1 MSFDACLCYIIWDS
15 IPIFERNDHHSMAVK
30 LLRNIVFGSPHRIV
44 ESCNAEA
51 EIFQDII
58 DTDPLIYCILPRR
71 NRGKAC
77 ERFVIDF
84 SHTERLRN
92 ILNPEETKKLASGN
106 AKRKNPTELTYI
118 QQLCNVLLHN
128 LGRNGSIPFCSLRNI
143 ARKLKVPLEES
154 MSGIT
159 NDEMKTLNI
168 RLCGGVNESNNK
180 NKNRTSGYMD
190 WSPKTDF
197 ATANALSKEDGNYD
211 VGRRCAFVGWEN
223 NDSINDA
230 GGGRRSLNVEE
241 LAIEEYFS
249 GRLPL
254 EDESEE
260 CRGQWVGWHDEGGHV
275 RELFR
280 IMCLSDLLASTDD
293 NPLFLKEQTTVF
305 LSPYQSSPHDLHVGC
320 FNIANG
326 ESGEGMEGHKI
337 IRGFYERRRQKVA
350 AFLSKISQ
358 MDHQAII
365 DLLYESVEHRWRKHR
380 DHQSAARD
388 VALQKDMSDLR
399 TLSMIAAGIGGKGLA
414 SIFRCLVYD
423 YRHYSGGLPDCLLA
437 RARYCNS
444 QTVDN
449 SQTSSVVDLGDWIGE
464 SFSKESIEEKNVNSH
479 IRMLYDRDDEFLGC
493 SKNLDGPN
501 SSRRAQGAPRIGN
514 TKIHYTTFPSKLE
527 LQHSGRDVM
536 VEIMFVEVKSANDRL
551 DARQEDWLNVLD
563 GVCNARVCKFEKTKV
578 QKKKGKEKK

>member
-1 MSFDACLCYIIWDS
+1 
-15 IPIFERNDHHSMAVK
+15 
-30 LLRNIVFGSPHRIV
+30 
-44 ESCNAEA
+44 
-51 EIFQDII
+51 
-58 DTDPLIYCILPRR
+58 
-71 NRGKAC
+71 
-77 ERFVIDF
+77 
-84 SHTERLRN
+84 
-92 ILNPEETKKLASGN
+92 
-106 AKRKNPTELTYI
+106 
-118 QQLCNVLLHN
+118 
-128 LGRNGSIPFCSLRNI
+128 
-143 ARKLKVPLEES
+143 
-154 MSGIT
+154 
-159 NDEMKTLNI
+159 
-168 RLCGGVNESNNK
+168 
-180 NKNRTSGYMD
+180 
-190 WSPKTDF
+190 
-197 ATANALSKEDGNYD
+197 
-211 VGRRCAFVGWEN
+211 
-223 NDSINDA
+223 
-230 GGGRRSLNVEE
+230 
-241 LAIEEYFS
+241 
-249 GRLPL
+249 
-254 EDESEE
+254 
-260 CRGQWVGWHDEGGHV
+260 
-275 RELFR
+275 
-280 IMCLSDLLASTDD
+280 MCLSDLLASTDD